1 MSRVPHPCDAVVD
14 ASAIVD
20 FLLQPARDAPLS
32 RMLGQRDIDLHAP
45 MLCELEVVAG
55 VRRALLR
62 GRLSGTASAHGIVQ
76 DLVDLPLELY
86 PHQPILSRTLDLY
99 ENFTTYD
106 AAYVALAEALGVPL
120 LTSDAKL
127 AAATR
132 THTNVEVLT
141 A

>member
-1 MSRVPHPCDAVVD
+1 MSRFPDLCDAVVD

-32 RMLGQRDIDLHAP
+32 RLLSQRDIDLHVP

-62 GRLSGTASAHGIVQ
+62 GRLPGIESARSIVQ

-106 AAYVALAEALGVPL
+106 AAYVGLAEALGIPL
-120 LTSDAKL
+120 LTSDARL
-127 AAATR
+127 ATATR
-132 THTNVEVLT
+132 THTDVEVLT

>member
-1 MSRVPHPCDAVVD
+1 MSRFPDLRDAVVA
-14 ASAIVD
+14 ASAIVNL
-20 FLLQPARDAPLS
+20 LLQPARDAPLA
-32 RMLGQRDIDLHAP
+32 RMLSQRDIDLHAP

-62 GRLSGTASAHGIVQ
+62 GRLASIESARSIVQ

-86 PHQPILSRTLDLY
+86 PHQPILWRTLDLY
-99 ENFTTYD
+99 ENFTSYD
-106 AAYVALAEALGVPL
+106 AAYVALAEALGIPL
-120 LTSDAKL
+120 LTNDARL

-132 THTNVEVLT
+132 THTDVEVLT

>member
-1 MSRVPHPCDAVVD
+1 MSRFPDLCDAVVD
-14 ASAIVD
+14 ASVIVN
-20 FLLQPARDAPLS
+20 FLLQPARDAPLA
-32 RMLGQRDIDLHAP
+32 RMLSQRDIDLHAP

-62 GRLSGTASAHGIVQ
+62 GRLAGIESARSIVQ

-86 PHQPILSRTLDLY
+86 PHRPILWRTLDLY
-99 ENFTTYD
+99 ENFTSYD

-120 LTSDAKL
+120 LTSDARL

-132 THTNVEVLT
+132 THTDVEVLT

>member
-1 MSRVPHPCDAVVD
+1 MNRFPDLCDAVVD

-20 FLLQPARDAPLS
+20 FLLQPARDAPLA
-32 RMLGQRDIDLHAP
+32 RWLGQRNIDLHAP

-55 VRRALLR
+55 VRRALLS
-62 GRLSGTASAHGIVQ
+62 GRLAGIEAAQSIVQ

-86 PHQPILSRTLDLY
+86 PHRPILSRTLDLY

-132 THTNVEVLT
+132 IHTDVEVLT

>member
-1 MSRVPHPCDAVVD
+1 VSRFPHLCDAVVD

-32 RMLGQRDIDLHAP
+32 RLLSQRDIDLHVP

-62 GRLSGTASAHGIVQ
+62 GRLPGIESARSIVQ

-106 AAYVALAEALGVPL
+106 AAYVGLAEALGIPL
-120 LTSDAKL
+120 LTSDARL
-127 AAATR
+127 ATATR
-132 THTNVEVLT
+132 THTDVEVLT

>member
-1 MSRVPHPCDAVVD
+1 MSRFPDLCDAVVD

-32 RMLGQRDIDLHAP
+32 RLLSQRDIDLHVP

-62 GRLSGTASAHGIVQ
+62 GRLPGIESARSIVQ

-86 PHQPILSRTLDLY
+86 PHRPLLSRILDLY

-106 AAYVALAEALGVPL
+106 AAYVALAEALGIPL
-120 LTSDAKL
+120 LTSDARL
-127 AAATR
+127 ATATR
-132 THTNVEVLT
+132 THTDVEVLT